1 VAESDSNLDIIPTY
15 FTLPTLTLPEEIFMD
30 EEINRRRFVAFAGAA
45 SLVGAAGCIGNDEQP
60 SEAEPDGANGNNQN
74 SDGNGNSQNNGGDGS
89 EGGSDD
95 GGEAEEDPIEAF
107 DFPLGADESG
117 VVTDTVV
124 SGSRQFVEGT
134 DRYRVEQQHV
144 LNYAD
149 APRDKIEITYD
160 VGSTTVHERRSR
172 DSVEIN
178 RWVTPER
185 TVGRSA
191 DTDAG
196 RTGRWQSETAGPTT
210 GSSGGF
216 NNYPFEETAVPGLL
230 KSATFEFEEIV
241 TESDSESERAYA
253 RYSGDIVNPEQ
264 LELVQWETARVDYQ
278 IDSISEGSVSMLLA
292 ESGAVHA
299 VEYEFASEATRQT
312 YEGTET
318 IGIEVDGQAQFEYGD
333 LEALSKPGWADPS
346 GSNDVR
352 TFEITETSLGQ
363 TYTLTDG
370 PTLPGSIKLEYSEFY
385 ITAQFGD
392 DQYID
397 RYLPRQNFEVGDGVV
412 AGLGEKFEL
421 GWGRFPGQDVFA
433 EADRIEMS
441 VYLYAPGKGRSQIL
455 YEERYP

>member
-1 VAESDSNLDIIPTY
+1 M
-15 FTLPTLTLPEEIFMD
+15 TLPTPTLPEEVFMHK
-30 EEINRRRFVAFAGAA
+30 EINRRRFVAFAGAA
-45 SLVGAAGCIGNDEQP
+45 SLVGAAGCIGDEEP
-60 SEAEPDGANGNNQN
+60 SEESQPDGANGNNQN
-74 SDGNGNSQNNGGDGS
+74 NDGNGNSQNNGGDGS
-89 EGGSDD
+89 EGESDD

-124 SGSRQFVEGT
+124 AGSRQFLEGT
-134 DRYRVEQQHV
+134 QRYRVEQQHD
-144 LNYAD
+144 LDYAD

-160 VGSTTVHERRSR
+160 AGPETVHERRSR
-172 DSVEIN
+172 DGVEIN
-178 RWVTPER
+178 QWVTPEGI
-185 TVGRSA
+185 VGRSA
-191 DTDAG
+191 DTETG
-196 RTGRWQSETAGPTT
+196 RTGRWQSETVGPAT
-210 GSSGGF
+210 GSRGGF
-216 NNYPFEETAVPGLL
+216 NNYPFEESAVPGLL
-230 KSATFEFEEIV
+230 KSASFGFEEIV
-241 TESDSESERAYA
+241 TESESESESESEQAYA
-253 RYSGDIVNPEQ
+253 RYSGEIVNPEQ

-278 IDSISEGSVSMLLA
+278 IESTSEGNVSMLLA

-299 VEYEFASEATRQT
+299 VEYDFVSEVIRQT

-318 IGIEVDGQAQFEYGD
+318 IEIEVDGRVQFEYGE

-370 PTLPGSIKLEYSEFY
+370 PALPGSIELEYSEFY

-397 RYLPRQNFEVGDGVV
+397 RYTPRQNFEIGDGVV
-412 AGLGEKFEL
+412 AGLDEKFEL

-433 EADRIEMS
+433 EAERIEMS
-441 VYLYAPGKGRSQIL
+441 IYLYAPGKGRT
-455 YEERYP
+455 

>member
-1 VAESDSNLDIIPTY
+1 
-15 FTLPTLTLPEEIFMD
+15 MD
-30 EEINRRRFVAFAGAA
+30 KQINRRQFVAFAGAA
-45 SLVGAAGCIGNDEQP
+45 SLVGAAGCIGDQEPSND
-60 SEAEPDGANGNNQN
+60 PDGANGNNQN
-74 SDGNGNSQNNGGDGS
+74 SDGNGDSQNNGD
-89 EGGSDD
+89 GGSN
-95 GGEAEEDPIEAF
+95 GGDEAEGDPIESF

-144 LNYAD
+144 LDYAD
-149 APRDKIEITYD
+149 APKDEIEIAYD
-160 VGSTTVHERRSR
+160 VGEKAIHERRFR

-185 TVGRSA
+185 IVGRST

-196 RTGRWQSETAGPTT
+196 RSGRWQGTTVAPAT
-210 GSSGGF
+210 GSRGGF
-216 NNYPFEETAVPGLL
+216 NKYPFEETAVPGLL
-230 KSATFEFEEIV
+230 KSASFGFEEIV
-241 TESDSESERAYA
+241 TESESESESEQAYA
-253 RYSGDIVNPEQ
+253 RYSGEIVNPEQ
-264 LELVQWETARVDYQ
+264 LDLVQWETARVDYQ
-278 IDSISEGSVSMLLA
+278 IESISEGSVSMLLA

-299 VEYEFASEATRQT
+299 VEYEFIGEATRQT

-318 IGIEVDGQAQFEYGD
+318 IEIEVEGRAQFEYGD
-333 LEALSKPGWADPS
+333 LEALSKPGWANPS

-370 PTLPGSIKLEYSEFY
+370 PSLPGSVKLEYSEFY

-392 DQYID
+392 DRYID
-397 RYLPRQNFEVGDGVV
+397 RYIPRQSFEVGDGVV

-441 VYLYAPGKGRSQIL
+441 VYLYAPGEGRTQIF